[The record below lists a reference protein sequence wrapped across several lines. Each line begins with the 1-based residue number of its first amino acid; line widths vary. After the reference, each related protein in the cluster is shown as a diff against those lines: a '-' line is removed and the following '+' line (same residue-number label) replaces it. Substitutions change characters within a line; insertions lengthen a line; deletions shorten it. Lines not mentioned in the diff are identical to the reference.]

1 MKGIIFDLDGVIV
14 STDHYHYLAW
24 KDMANSI
31 NIDFNEKTNDR
42 LRGVSRRESLEIILS
57 LGNISLPEEKKLELM
72 NKKNNYYVSLLDNI
86 SSKDILPGVLEL
98 LNYLKNN
105 NYKVAIGSS
114 SKNTKKILEKIGLLY
129 SFDAIADGTDII
141 NSKPAPDVFLV
152 ASKKLNL
159 NPSECMVIEDAIA
172 GIEAAK
178 AAGMFA
184 VGIKDATNCNLCD
197 LKVSS
202 MQDIIYYLNNN

>member
-1 MKGIIFDLDGVIV
+1 MRGIIFDLDGVIV

-24 KDMANSI
+24 KNMANSI
-31 NIDFNEKTNDR
+31 NVDFNEKTNDR

>member
-24 KDMANSI
+24 KDMSNSI

>member
-197 LKVSS
+197 LKISS